1 MRLDRLLANLG
12 ICSRSECRNLL
23 RAGRV
28 GVNGALCARPDADVP
43 ENAEVTLDG
52 KQLDTRLNRHLML
65 HKPAGILTAA
75 EDARQKTVMDLL
87 PPVYRALGCMPV
99 GRLDKDTTGL
109 LLLTTDG
116 EMNHRLLSPKRHVD
130 KVYLAHV
137 DGVLDEN
144 DVKAMADGMNLGDF
158 VTLPAKLEILSP
170 DVGRLTLREGKFH
183 QVKRMFAAL
192 GKPVTQLH
200 RCAFGSLQLDDT
212 LPPGAFRELT
222 GEETAALY
230 RAADMEK

>member
-12 ICSRSECRNLL
+12 VCSRSECRNLL
-23 RAGRV
+23 RAGRI
-28 GVNGALCARPDADVP
+28 GVNGAVRARPDTDIP
-43 ENAEVTLDG
+43 ENAEITLDG
-52 KQLDTRLNRHLML
+52 KRLDTRLTRHLML
-65 HKPAGILTAA
+65 YKPAGILTAA

-87 PPVYRALGCMPV
+87 PPMYRHLGCMPG

-137 DGVLDEN
+137 DGALDEN
-144 DVKAMADGMNLGDF
+144 DVKAVAVGIDLGDF
-158 VTLPAKLEILSP
+158 VSLPAKLEIVSP
-170 DVGRLTLREGKFH
+170 DIGRLTLREGKFH

-200 RCAFGSLQLDDT
+200 RCAFGPLRLDEA
-212 LPPGAFRELT
+212 LLPGAFRELT

>member
-12 ICSRSECRNLL
+12 VCSRSECRSLL
-23 RAGRV
+23 RAGRI

-52 KQLDTRLNRHLML
+52 KQLDTRRCRHLML

-144 DVKAMADGMNLGDF
+144 DVKAAAAGIDLGDF
-158 VTLPAKLEILSP
+158 VSLPAELEIVAP

-200 RCAFGSLQLDDT
+200 RCAFGPLRLDDT

-222 GEETAALY
+222 GEEIAALY